1 MTNYAFIPFRSGSTR
16 LKNKNFKKL
25 NKRPLVFW
33 TAKTAILS
41 NKIDKVILSTD
52 SLNYYKK
59 LIFFLKKD
67 GISLNKIIFDKRK
80 KKIRGSKYKIFDYF
94 KKILTKKFL
103 FNDEDLI
110 IQMLPTLP
118 LRSKKFIDKCIY
130 ISENKRINVFSASEY
145 DFHVSFAFSITH
157 NNKWKSLFK
166 NSPMLTGK
174 TRGQDQKKYF
184 HPNGL
189 INCIW
194 MKSLKKFDQKTFYI
208 NAKPII
214 SKKLMSFDIDN
225 AEDFEIIKR
234 LLTTNKRI

>member
-59 LIFFLKKD
+59 LIFFLRKD

-80 KKIRGSKYKIFDYF
+80 KKYAGSKYKIFDYF

-103 FNDEDLI
+103 
-110 IQMLPTLP
+110 
-118 LRSKKFIDKCIY
+118 
-130 ISENKRINVFSASEY
+130 
-145 DFHVSFAFSITH
+145 
-157 NNKWKSLFK
+157 
-166 NSPMLTGK
+166 
-174 TRGQDQKKYF
+174 
-184 HPNGL
+184 
-189 INCIW
+189 
-194 MKSLKKFDQKTFYI
+194 
-208 NAKPII
+208 
-214 SKKLMSFDIDN
+214 
-225 AEDFEIIKR
+225 
-234 LLTTNKRI
+234 